1 MTGKA
6 VPRFPEPWLRW
17 EARWGGEGDSS
28 PVPPRLSVLSSADV
42 CTLVCLHFAATS
54 VTPFLKHLS
63 SRSLFPSPPPP
74 PLRSDSWLLPDHFC
88 PSRPRAVSVW
98 RGSGPALTFPDPSP
112 VPWGLPGLESSI
124 CLLLLAPVEAASLH
138 SSLSL
143 ALHLH
148 SHAGSMSPL
157 LACLS
162 DSSPLGCLKSK
173 SGSRKC
179 WLVPGFLSGPIWTLR
194 QYGRLRR

>member
-1 MTGKA
+1 MGGGVRVFQIFSFRVGGASPLCVQWCAPSDAVEDVMTGKA

-112 VPWGLPGLESSI
+112 VPWGSSRLGKLHLSSPPCPCGG
-124 CLLLLAPVEAASLH
+124 CLLALL
-138 SSLSL
+138 
-143 ALHLH
+143 
-148 SHAGSMSPL
+148 PL
-157 LACLS
+157 
-162 DSSPLGCLKSK
+162 SSPTPAFPRRLHEPS
-173 SGSRKC
+173 SR
-179 WLVPGFLSGPIWTLR
+179 VFV
-194 QYGRLRR
+194 